1 MGERARSYD
10 DWLHDAGL
18 TLWRYLH
25 CVEHGIT
32 VAWHSVISSPWTIPV
47 VILAIVAPPLTWT
60 IYAHRTWKKGWLSE
74 LIAHRYS
81 EISKK
86 RPAQPVT
93 TSKRWWP
100 AATDF
105 RLNLVENWDRVLTYF
120 QSKFVADLRRPYFPS
135 FISFGILFIGIAAF
149 FVIPRHPSIAS
160 VMDWRDWGDAL
171 TTDLNDERSKTQ
183 ELIVGTFTG
192 LAVVIIALIVFV
204 AESIRDNKDTERKR
218 ILAEKSYLWP
228 LGVAATLIPFGFLW
242 SSARGLTILLE
253 IIVATITLASFARV
267 IRALFDPETEATD
280 RIKDL
285 RKRVGGMI
293 SDSARVRIGN
303 SILFEQLGPSKRID
317 TFQYR
322 SRGWLE
328 DEDCQFI
335 SASTEGWIGDIHL
348 DELKQLGDRLDR
360 YARENL
366 GFALRQSGP
375 DIQPAKTGGGPTGA
389 ASQALEVQKAYLL
402 KRYREEI
409 PPDSIFYGKHR
420 AIFALPEGLTQR
432 PEILADI
439 NASIAHIFRFTQDEP
454 SSVAIRREMQGTK
467 DRLAQAIRD
476 KALGEIDDL
485 RQTYLSIAEEFLTKL
500 VDFGGGY
507 TAEQARQERGNVFES
522 WSEIRWLQ
530 DDLRELT
537 IIASD
542 AGNTDVLSKIA
553 FLPFAIATRAIQAR
567 DHFLFQQFFQF
578 ASFLYFLGAEKE
590 EGSSVRPWLIDKS
603 WRWPKEI
610 IEFYIGHDLG
620 SKNSSIGDL
629 QQMRDFALYSLRV
642 FQDLLKAMA
651 DKRDVVAFNT
661 VSREFK
667 RLYRRFRGSDD
678 QPNVDIL
685 RLQIDR
691 AENEEARA
699 TLTALLDRQLKRQS
713 VVTELNLSIDE
724 IVLAL
729 GGRILAQYL
738 EAPDDGPIG
747 TLFDAIIA
755 LLPNDLRKLAAA
767 FAAASEW
774 QAPEAWGWNFWD
786 SIADGE
792 AHWVDSHTKLN
803 QIFIVQALRL
813 LEELPAELRAAV
825 QFPVS
830 NSLAEMAREENGQGL
845 LPTLNAIEANPDRW
859 NRVLNQNARNRI
871 GVLRE
876 RLTAVRAAEIAA
888 AAEATKQAPLDPT
901 KVATFRDELVRS
913 FSESGR
919 LREVLH
925 AKGALNIDLSKSPGP
940 PVQSLGLTQID
951 DKNAFIKQE
960 HTAYAGWG
968 RNYGQSM
975 AHGEDEETFATM
987 IGAAMVKET
996 VIAGALIGTIER
1008 VIRNVPLKDPIILQ
1022 SLEFDVRYAHIE
1034 RNPAFR
1040 PKYAPDSHTTWHDF
1054 NGFMGLL
1061 TVGSRQVPVFDTFV
1075 RRPES
1080 QNHVLVLDAQQF
1092 VRWDQFAPSPDPDQQ
1107 TFGNGQLLIEITD
1120 LNADAVKRNE
1130 IIAQNPPWLAEEPN
1144 PAEYLRGRVLIN
1156 VYEKF
1161 HLEILLASQGACLTV
1176 PSA

>member
-1 MGERARSYD
+1 MGDHTQTHD
-10 DWLHDAGL
+10 DWLHEAGL
-18 TLWRYLH
+18 TLWRHLH
-25 CVEHGIT
+25 NIGHGVT
-32 VAWHSVISSPWTIPV
+32 VALDGVMSWPWTIPV
-47 VILAIVAPPLTWT
+47 AILAIVLPLLTWVT
-60 IYAHRTWKKGWLSE
+60 YAHRTWKKSWLSE
-74 LIAHRYS
+74 LIAQRYS

-86 RPAQPVT
+86 RPAQPAIT
-93 TSKRWWP
+93 PKGWRP
-100 AATDF
+100 AASEF

-120 QSKFVADLRRPYFPS
+120 KTTFITDLSRPYFPS
-135 FISFGILFIGIAAF
+135 LISFGILFVGIGAF
-149 FVIPRHPSIAS
+149 FIVPRHPSIAS
-160 VMDWRDWGDAL
+160 VMNWRDWWEAL

-204 AESIRDNKDTERKR
+204 AESIRDNKDTERKQ
-218 ILAEKSYLWP
+218 ILAQKSKLWP
-228 LGVAATLIPFGFLW
+228 LGVSATLIPFGLLW

-253 IIVATITLASFARV
+253 IIVATVTLTSFAGV
-267 IRALFDPETEATD
+267 IRALFDPETQATD
-280 RIKDL
+280 RIKRL

-293 SDSARVRIGN
+293 SESARGRIGN

-335 SASTEGWIGDIHL
+335 SASTEGWIGDIQL
-348 DELKQLGDRLDR
+348 DELKKLGDRLDR
-360 YARENL
+360 HARENL

-375 DIQPAKTGGGPTGA
+375 DIQPAKSGGGPTGA

-409 PPDSIFYGKHR
+409 PPDFIFYGKHR
-420 AIFALPEGLTQR
+420 AIFALPEKLAQS

-439 NASIAHIFRFTQDEP
+439 KASIAHIFRFTKDEP

-485 RQTYLSIAEEFLTKL
+485 RETYLHIAKEFLTKL
-500 VDFGGGY
+500 VDLGGGY

-522 WSEIRWLQ
+522 WTEIRWLQ

-578 ASFLYFLGAEKE
+578 APFLYFLGAEKD

-603 WRWPKEI
+603 WCWPKEI
-610 IEFYIGHDLG
+610 VEFYIGHELG
-620 SKNSSIGDL
+620 SKNSSIDDL
-629 QQMRDFALYSLRV
+629 QQMRDFALYSLRI
-642 FQDLLKAMA
+642 FQDLLKAMT
-651 DKRDVVAFNT
+651 DKRDVAAFNT
-661 VSREFK
+661 VSREFQ
-667 RLYRRFRGSDD
+667 RLYRRFRDSDD

-691 AENEEARA
+691 AENVEQRDA
-699 TLTALLDRQLKRQS
+699 LTALLDRQLKRQS
-713 VVTELNLSIDE
+713 IVTELNLSIDE

-729 GGRILAQYL
+729 GGRILGQYL
-738 EAPDDGPIG
+738 GKPEDAQIG
-747 TLFDAIIA
+747 SLFDAVIE

-774 QAPEAWGWNFWD
+774 RASDAWGWNFWD
-786 SIADGE
+786 SVADGE

-803 QIFIVQALRL
+803 QIFAVRALRL
-813 LEELPAELRAAV
+813 LEKLSPEARAAI
-825 QFPVS
+825 QLPVS
-830 NSLAEMAREENGQGL
+830 HSLAEMARGENGQGL
-845 LPTLNAIEANPDRW
+845 LPTLNAIEASPDRW
-859 NRVLNQNARNRI
+859 IRVLNQNARNCI

-876 RLTAVRAAEIAA
+876 RLAAVRAAELEQAA
-888 AAEATKQAPLDPT
+888 DATKEAPLDPA
-901 KVATFRDELVRS
+901 KVAEFRDGLVQS
-913 FSESGR
+913 FNESGR
-919 LREVLH
+919 LRQILD
-925 AKGALNIDLSKSPGP
+925 AKGALHIDLSKSPGP

-960 HTAYAGWG
+960 HTDYAGWG
-968 RNYGQSM
+968 RGYGQSM
-975 AHGEDEETFATM
+975 AHGEDEETFAAM
-987 IGAAMVKET
+987 IAAATIKET
-996 VIAGALIGTIER
+996 VVASALVGAIER
-1008 VIRNVPLKDPIILQ
+1008 VIRDSALKDPIILL
-1022 SLEFDVRYAHIE
+1022 SLEFDVRYGHIE
-1034 RNPAFR
+1034 RNSAFK
-1040 PKYAPDSHTTWHDF
+1040 PKYALDSHTTWHDF
-1054 NGFMGLL
+1054 NGFMGIL
-1061 TVGSRQVPVFDTFV
+1061 TVGPRQVPVFDMFV

-1080 QNHVLVLDAQQF
+1080 QNNVLVLDAKQF
-1092 VRWDQFAPSPDPDQQ
+1092 VRWDQFAPYQNTHEQ
-1107 TFGNGQLLIEITD
+1107 TFRDGQLVIEVTD
-1120 LNADAVKRNE
+1120 LNENAEKRNE
-1130 IIAQNPPWLAEEPN
+1130 IIAQNPSWLAEERN
-1144 PAEYLRGRVLIN
+1144 PTEYLKGRVLIN

-1161 HLEILLASQGACLTV
+1161 HPEILNASQCVCLNV
-1176 PSA
+1176 PQ

>member
-1 MGERARSYD
+1 M
-10 DWLHDAGL
+10 
-18 TLWRYLH
+18 
-25 CVEHGIT
+25 
-32 VAWHSVISSPWTIPV
+32 
-47 VILAIVAPPLTWT
+47 
-60 IYAHRTWKKGWLSE
+60 
-74 LIAHRYS
+74 
-81 EISKK
+81 
-86 RPAQPVT
+86 
-93 TSKRWWP
+93 
-100 AATDF
+100 
-105 RLNLVENWDRVLTYF
+105 N
-120 QSKFVADLRRPYFPS
+120 
-135 FISFGILFIGIAAF
+135 
-149 FVIPRHPSIAS
+149 
-160 VMDWRDWGDAL
+160 WRDWWEAL

-204 AESIRDNKDTERKR
+204 AESIRDNKDTERKQ
-218 ILAEKSYLWP
+218 ILARKSQLWP

-253 IIVATITLASFARV
+253 IVVATVTLTSFAGV
-267 IRALFDPETEATD
+267 IRALFDPEVQATD
-280 RIKDL
+280 RLKTL

-303 SILFEQLGPSKRID
+303 SILFEQLGPSKNID

-322 SRGWLE
+322 SRGWLD
-328 DEDCQFI
+328 DEDCQFV
-335 SASTEGWIGDIHL
+335 SASMEGWLGDIQL
-348 DELKQLGDRLDR
+348 DELRKLGDRLDR

-375 DIQPAKTGGGPTGA
+375 DIQPATSGGGPTGA
-389 ASQALEVQKAYLL
+389 ASQALKVQKAYLL

-420 AIFALPEGLTQR
+420 AIFALPERLAQSQ
-432 PEILADI
+432 EVLADI
-439 NASIAHIFRFTQDEP
+439 NASIAHIFRFTRDEP
-454 SSVAIRREMQGTK
+454 SSVAIHREMQGTK

-485 RQTYLSIAEEFLTKL
+485 RQTYLNIAEEFLTKL
-500 VDFGGGY
+500 VELGGGY
-507 TAEQARQERGNVFES
+507 TAEQARQERGNIFES
-522 WSEIRWLQ
+522 WTEIRWLQ
-530 DDLRELT
+530 DDLRELI

-553 FLPFAIATRAIQAR
+553 FLPFAIATRAVQAR

-578 ASFLYFLGAEKE
+578 APFLYFIGAEKE
-590 EGSSVRPWLIDKS
+590 EGSSVRPWLIDKA

-610 IEFYIGHDLG
+610 AEFYIGHELG
-620 SKNSSIGDL
+620 SKNSSIDDL

-651 DKRDVVAFNT
+651 DKRDLAAFNM
-661 VSREFK
+661 VSREFL
-667 RLYRRFRGSDD
+667 RLYRRFRGSTD
-678 QPNVDIL
+678 QPNADIL
-685 RLQIDR
+685 RLQIDH
-691 AENEEARA
+691 AVDEGQRA
-699 TLTALLDRQLKRQS
+699 TLTALLDRELKRQS

-729 GGRILAQYL
+729 GGRILPQYL
-738 EAPDDGPIG
+738 EAPDDAQIKD
-747 TLFDAIIA
+747 LFDAVIER
-755 LLPNDLRKLAAA
+755 LPNDLRKLAAA
-767 FAAASEW
+767 FSAASEW
-774 QAPEAWGWNFWD
+774 RAPEAWGWNFWD

-803 QIFIVQALRL
+803 QIFVVRALRL
-813 LEELPAELRAAV
+813 LEKLSAEARGAV

-845 LPTLNAIEANPDRW
+845 LPTLSAIEANPDRW
-859 NRVLNQNARNRI
+859 NRVLDQRAKSCI

-876 RLTAVRAAEIAA
+876 RLAAVRTAELAD
-888 AAEATKQAPLDPT
+888 AAEATKQAPLDST
-901 KVATFRDELVRS
+901 KIAAFRDELVRS
-913 FSESGR
+913 FNESGR
-919 LREVLH
+919 LREILH

-940 PVQSLGLTQID
+940 PVQTLGLSQID

-960 HTAYAGWG
+960 HTDYAGWG

-975 AHGEDEETFATM
+975 AHGEDEETFAAM
-987 IGAAMVKET
+987 IGTAKIKET
-996 VIAGALIGTIER
+996 VVASALLGAIER
-1008 VIRNVPLKDPIILQ
+1008 VIRDAALKDPIILQ
-1022 SLEFDVRYAHIE
+1022 SLEFDVRYAQIE
-1034 RNPAFR
+1034 RNSAFK

-1061 TVGSRQVPVFDTFV
+1061 TVGSKQVPVFDTFV
-1075 RRPES
+1075 QRPES

-1130 IIAQNPPWLAEEPN
+1130 IIAQNPPWLAEERN
-1144 PAEYLRGRVLIN
+1144 PGEYLRGRVLIN